1 MENVLIVPCSIESI
15 STRRDKTLKVVIGT
29 QELSPNK
36 VTELMTQWSNGYG
49 VMSFKGSTFTGA
61 EVEVLKD
68 IKLDAE
74 ELGSKT
80 PSQRLRSTLYVL
92 YERNPEGYKDF
103 TSYYIS
109 AMERIISMVRKKIEA
124 YDI

>member
-1 MENVLIVPCSIESI
+1 MPCSIESI